1 MSGEIRK
8 ADPNYRRKV
17 KLAAVMGL
25 VLLAALYAVGR
36 EVLPSV
42 ERWIVAVPG
51 QEAERARLVLVPAA
65 VLAALPLLF
74 FAAYFMRLAG
84 RVFESGC
91 FPPPGVRVL
100 RDVEVLK
107 GKAAARRGRLL
118 RLFAVLLITAGV
130 VLVAAVWLIIS
141 RL

>member
-42 ERWIVAVPG
+42 ERWIVAVP
-51 QEAERARLVLVPAA
+51 AA
-65 VLAALPLLF
+65 VLAVLPLLF

-100 RDVEVLK
+100 RDTEVLR
-107 GKAAARRGRLL
+107 GEAAARRGRLL

-130 VLVAAVWLIIS
+130 VLVAAMWLVVS
-141 RL
+141 GL